1 MAAPKPTKTE
11 DQTPSGMFHSMV
23 TSSLGEVSQATI
35 RLEEKLT
42 TAVSNQTQLAT
53 RFEKLLDNYNTL
65 LERVI
70 NIEAQDVEGISESLT
85 ELNATVISMTQT
97 LGDVEKRLNSLITY
111 KEQSEAKIRELEIQ
125 GVHMGIFKK
134 STEFKISSILQIVA
148 QIVTGVLMGYIA
160 YRLGYPV
167 Q

>member
-1 MAAPKPTKTE
+1 MAAPKPNKAE
-11 DQTPSGMFHSMV
+11 EQTPSGIFHSIV
-23 TSSLGEVSQATI
+23 TNSLGEVSQATI

-42 TAVSNQTQLAT
+42 TAVTNQAQLAT

-70 NIEAQDVEGISESLT
+70 NIEAQDVEGIAESLA
-85 ELNATVISMTQT
+85 ELHSTVISITQK
-97 LGDVEKRLNSLITY
+97 LNDIEKRLNSLITY
-111 KEQSEAKIRELEIQ
+111 KEQSEAKFRELEIQ

-134 STEFKISSILQIVA
+134 STELKISSILQVVA
-148 QIVTGVLMGYIA
+148 QVVTGILMGYIA